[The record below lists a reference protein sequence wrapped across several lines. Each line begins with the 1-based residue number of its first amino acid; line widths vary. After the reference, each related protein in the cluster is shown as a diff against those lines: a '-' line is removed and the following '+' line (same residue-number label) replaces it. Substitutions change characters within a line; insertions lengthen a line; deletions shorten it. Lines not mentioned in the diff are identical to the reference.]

1 MICVQFRNL
10 QIRAPIHTQT
20 ENTLPTNHKSDNVC
34 ASLFQPQTHAAF
46 ECEWDIWASYM
57 TSNNLFF
64 FFFLNK
70 QNTIITSH
78 LEHIWLSITDTTQQ
92 PMKINKWS
100 RLFV

>member
-34 ASLFQPQTHAAF
+34 TSLFQPQTHAAF

-57 TSNNLFF
+57 TKLFIINLQKHMHFKYDT
-64 FFFLNK
+64 NK
-70 QNTIITSH
+70 TY
-78 LEHIWLSITDTTQQ
+78 L
-92 PMKINKWS
+92 
-100 RLFV
+100 